1 MDIGEEG
8 GRTGMGEHP
17 YIPLAISM
25 LLKFQIGSSLTWDP
39 WEAAV

>member
-17 YIPLAISM
+17 RIPMA
-25 LLKFQIGSSLTWDP
+25 TTV
-39 WEAAV
+39 AAPQVPAW